1 MTLAEKIRR
10 AREREVTVAGH
21 VYTIRR
27 PTDEDVQFRKI
38 EPGLGL
44 VKKYVIGWDFK
55 ELDLVPGGSP
65 DPVPF
70 DPIAWAEHVADKPA
84 IWEELANEIAA
95 SYKDH
100 CAQVEGDAK
109 N

>member
-10 AREREVTVAGH
+10 ARERQVTVAGH
-21 VYTIRR
+21 QYTIRR
-27 PTDEDVQFRKI
+27 PTDEDVQFKKI

-44 VKKYVIGWDFK
+44 VKKFVVGWDFK
-55 ELDLVPGGSP
+55 ELDLIPGGGP

-70 DPIAWAEHVADKPA
+70 DVVTWGEWVADNPA
-84 IWEELANEIAA
+84 VWEELANEIAT
-95 SYKDH
+95 SYKEH
-100 CAQVEGDAK
+100 CALVEGDAK